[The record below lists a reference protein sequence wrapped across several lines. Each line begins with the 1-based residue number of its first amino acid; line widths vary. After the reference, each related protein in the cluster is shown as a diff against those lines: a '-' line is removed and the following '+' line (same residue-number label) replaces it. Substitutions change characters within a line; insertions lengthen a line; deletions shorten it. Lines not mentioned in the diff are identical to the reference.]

1 MSLSPSSSS
10 CMQLTGPKANILV
23 DSSGHARLAD
33 FSLLTIAPD
42 QQTVLTTCIQ
52 GGTIQ
57 WMSPELLDPERF
69 GFPKSRPTKESDCY
83 ALGMVV
89 YEVISGQTPFSPAIP
104 SAVIWKVLSD
114 QRPGRPEGEE
124 GKKFT
129 DAVWKVLELCWKPQ
143 PRDRA
148 SATAVLSCLEGEL
161 PSAWS
166 SSNTGG
172 YPEADGDDERGATSD
187 DSSAH
192 SPFYLNLTPDCS
204 RGVLG
209 LSSSWSLPSPGG
221 TSPRP
226 PSRLFQS
233 RSPYRQ

>member
-1 MSLSPSSSS
+1 MFPNHSSPS
-10 CMQLTGPKANILV
+10 CTQLISPKANILV
-23 DSSGHARLAD
+23 DNNGHACLAD

-42 QQTVLTTCIQ
+42 KETLQTTCIQ

-89 YEVISGQTPFSPAIP
+89 YEVLSGQTPFFPAIP
-104 SAVIWKVLSD
+104 SAVIWKVLD
-114 QRPGRPEGEE
+114 GQRPGRPKEEE

-129 DAVWKVLELCWKPQ
+129 DAMWEVLGLCWKPQ

-148 SATAVLSCLEGEL
+148 RATAVLSCLEGEP

-166 SSNTGG
+166 SSNANRC
-172 YPEADGDDERGATSD
+172 PRADGDDELDATSNN
-187 DSSAH
+187 SSAH
-192 SPFYLNLTPDCS
+192 SPFHLNPTPDFS

-226 PSRLFQS
+226 PSQLFQS
-233 RSPYRQ
+233 RSLL